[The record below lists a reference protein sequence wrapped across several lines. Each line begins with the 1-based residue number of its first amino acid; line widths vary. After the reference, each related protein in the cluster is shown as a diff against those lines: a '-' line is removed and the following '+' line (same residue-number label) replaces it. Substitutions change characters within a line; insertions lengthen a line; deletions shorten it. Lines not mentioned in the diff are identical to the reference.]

1 MITEKYFVC
10 LENLKSVE
18 IACDENSCSL
28 ELSYYNNDTTTWTSK
43 SKKMIG
49 REKYE
54 KAYQTI
60 MDGLKN
66 GERFVEINFSE

>member
-1 MITEKYFVC
+1 MTTEKYFVC

-18 IACDENSCSL
+18 IVCGEKDCFLA
-28 ELSYYNNDTTTWTSK
+28 LSYYNTRSISWSSK
-43 SKKMIG
+43 PKNRIG

-60 MDGLKN
+60 MDGLKD